1 MDIEI
6 KRIYKGAEYTVGRL
20 SIDGKY
26 FCDTL
31 EDTVRAP
38 GVKVR
43 GKTAVPAGRYRVV
56 LTLSLRFKRILPL
69 LVDVPNFEGVRIHPG
84 NTAEDTEGCLLV
96 GFNQVKGKVVASRAT
111 FQKLFEKLWA
121 ADQAGEEIWT
131 EIK

>member
-6 KRIYKGAEYTVGRL
+6 KRIYKGAEYTVGRM

-43 GKTAVPAGRYRVV
+43 DKTAVPAGRYRVV
-56 LTLSLRFKRILPL
+56 LTESPRFKRILPL

-84 NTAEDTEGCLLV
+84 NTAKDTEGCLLV

>member
-6 KRIYKGAEYTVGRL
+6 KRIYKGAEYTIGRL

-56 LTLSLRFKRILPL
+56 LAESPRFKRILPL

-84 NTAEDTEGCLLV
+84 NTAKDTEGCLLV

-121 ADQAGEEIWT
+121 ADQAGEEIWA

>member
-56 LTLSLRFKRILPL
+56 LTESPRFKRILPL

-84 NTAEDTEGCLLV
+84 NTAKDTEGCLLV

>member
-1 MDIEI
+1 MDIAI

-56 LTLSLRFKRILPL
+56 LAESPRFKRILPL

-84 NTAEDTEGCLLV
+84 NTAKDTEGCLLV

-121 ADQAGEEIWT
+121 ADQAGEEIWA